1 MFYRLSHINGSSL
14 PATLL
19 IGGTPYVVVRG
30 GLLLEPPGPESDPFG
45 VGEGHSTI
53 KFFGHSDVDD
63 ESRFI
68 GSSSEPYRWDACGQL
83 DISRRE
89 SDRGARFTGVTE
101 GETVRL
107 DSPAGS
113 RLVGAGTQL
122 TFVAAPDE
130 PITGDWSQIFDF
142 GPPHV
147 EVESV
152 LAKDG
157 PVVQEAIREFIARG
171 EPERHRS
178 VQTRLERA
186 WRAVA

>member
-1 MFYRLSHINGSSL
+1 MFYRLSHINEGSL

-19 IGGTPYVVVRG
+19 IGGTTYLVVRG

-45 VGEGHSTI
+45 VGEGHSII
-53 KFFGHSDVDD
+53 KFFGHRDVDE

-68 GSSSEPYRWDACGQL
+68 GSSSEPYRWKAAGQL

-89 SDRGARFTGVTE
+89 SDRGTRFAGVVQ

-107 DSPAGS
+107 GSLAGS
-113 RLVGAGTQL
+113 RLVGADTHL

-130 PITGDWSQIFDF
+130 PITSDWSQTFDF

-147 EVESV
+147 AVESV
-152 LAKDG
+152 PSKDE
-157 PVVQEAIREFIARG
+157 PAVQEAIRDFIARG
-171 EPERHRS
+171 EPERHRW
-178 VQTRLERA
+178 VQARLEKA
-186 WRAVA
+186 WRANA